1 MSRKQKK
8 LNTVLIK
15 SVVMFFMGILTGIG
29 GAITGLGTQVAAA
42 PMIEFLLG
50 FTRERTSG
58 TAIVFALF
66 AAASGTV
73 GAGIG
78 GIRTDAATAIV
89 LALSATIGAILV
101 MRMMNSAKLI
111 LMRRVA
117 QSLAMLIGVYV
128 IGGAVRFGGAGP
140 PPLHVELLQS
150 SAGLALI
157 GLSIGALSGLL
168 QIATG
173 VLMVPAL
180 VFLAGKPLG
189 VSIATSL
196 IVVALASLLP
206 AVVHTSQQR
215 VDSEV
220 GSWMILGGSIGGIGG
235 GFLLGKLVASGSPIP
250 LIAYGLVAM
259 FVSAVTLQRMS

>member
-1 MSRKQKK
+1 LASKQKK
-8 LNTVLIK
+8 LNTALIK
-15 SVVMFFMGILTGIG
+15 GVVMFFMGILTGIG
-29 GAITGLGTQVAAA
+29 GAITGIGTQVAAA

-50 FTRERTSG
+50 FNKERTSG

-66 AAASGTV
+66 AAACGTV
-73 GAGIG
+73 GAGLG
-78 GIRTDAATAIV
+78 GIRVDAATAIV
-89 LALSATIGAILV
+89 LALSATFGAILV
-101 MRMMNSAKLI
+101 TRAMSSPKLI
-111 LMRRVA
+111 LLRRIA

-128 IGGAVRFGGAGP
+128 IGGAVRFGAAGP
-140 PPLHVELLQS
+140 PPLHIELFQS
-150 SAGLALI
+150 STGLVLI

-173 VLMVPAL
+173 ILMVPAL
-180 VFLAGKPLG
+180 VLLAGKPIG

-215 VDSEV
+215 VDSQV
-220 GSWMILGGSIGGIGG
+220 GSWMILGGSLGGIGG
-235 GFLLGKLVASGSPIP
+235 GFLLSKLVTSGSPIP
-250 LIAYGLVAM
+250 LIAFGLVAM